1 MGVCV
6 CVVATNH
13 FAKQTYNLSLCCS
26 YNHNSPFSA
35 IFSYSDD
42 DDDNNNIANGN
53 DDNDDDDHQMLKT
66 VDAHAMFF

>member
-42 DDDNNNIANGN
+42 DDNNNIANGN